1 MFLLILL
8 LTTISSLLLFWT
20 AKRKS
25 NYWKNRGIPGPEPL
39 PIKGN
44 IDLIFGKKNPFSL
57 QLSNW
62 SKKYGRI
69 YGIKHGWNNVLVVS
83 EPKMVKELLVEK
95 FEYFHGRF
103 LCPIVGDVDTN
114 KFIHLFFA
122 KGKRWKRLR
131 SIANPAFSISNLK
144 RIMPI
149 IEDSIKINI
158 NLLKEAESSGKCVD
172 LHEYFVELAFDI
184 IARIAMAVDT
194 FAYVNNNIFDYI
206 AFIFPWIGENILEPF
221 VRATGQIRGDPNMI
235 LIDKCAKA
243 FDRCNTIEEMVLN
256 CVLFLQA
263 GFDTTANT
271 LSLIAHNLVFNP
283 QVQKRLFEEIE
294 EICGLE
300 EGEII
305 EYEQLSKLKYMDAVL
320 KETLRL
326 CPIANE
332 IVRKRYHKML
342 RACTLKVTFVPGTGT
357 RGNLGINEYYYPFGG
372 GPRICIGMRL
382 AMMDIKMVLVH
393 LLRSFE
399 LERCSETLVRELKYK
414 NN

>member
-8 LTTISSLLLFWT
+8 SITLSSLLLFWT

-44 IDLIFGKKNPFSL
+44 IDSIFGNKNPFSL
-57 QLSNW
+57 QLFNW

-83 EPKMVKELLVEK
+83 EPRMVKELLVEK

-172 LHEYFVELAFDI
+172 LHKYFVELAFDI
-184 IARIAMAVDT
+184 IARIAMGQRDSKQFKSEYCQIVQDT
-194 FAYVNNNIFDYI
+194 FIHINNNIFDYI
-206 AFIFPWIGENILEPF
+206 SFIFPWIGENILEPF
-221 VRATGQIRGDPNMI
+221 VRATGKYRGDPFII
-235 LIDKCAKA
+235 LIDKLTKA
-243 FDRCNTIEEMVLN
+243 VKQRKEERMKKNEKEEEENEENLN
-256 CVLFLQA
+256 NKKWVDFIDLFLESEA
-263 GFDTTANT
+263 EN
-271 LSLIAHNLVFNP
+271 N
-283 QVQKRLFEEIE
+283 EIE
-294 EICGLE
+294 FKISSGTYNKKEKVIC
-300 EGEII
+300 
-305 EYEQLSKLKYMDAVL
+305 Y
-320 KETLRL
+320 
-326 CPIANE
+326 
-332 IVRKRYHKML
+332 
-342 RACTLKVTFVPGTGT
+342 
-357 RGNLGINEYYYPFGG
+357 
-372 GPRICIGMRL
+372 
-382 AMMDIKMVLVH
+382 
-393 LLRSFE
+393 
-399 LERCSETLVRELKYK
+399 
-414 NN
+414 